1 MRRDIDMSFKRHPLT
16 GDLAVK
22 TGSSAI
28 RQSLINIV
36 RTNYYDR
43 GFNIELGTNLD
54 GSMFENISV
63 VTAKQIHDNIS
74 NSIKNFEPQ
83 VELIDVE
90 VKDGGANEVF
100 VKIYYTELNNPNTQ
114 NLVIDLG
121 RIR

>member
-1 MRRDIDMSFKRHPLT
+1 MRRDIDLSFARHPLT

-43 GFNIELGTNLD
+43 GFNVEVGTNLD
-54 GSMFENISV
+54 YSMFENITV
-63 VTAKQIHDNIS
+63 ITAKQIKDNIS

-90 VKDGGANEVF
+90 VRDNGGNEIY

-114 NLVIDLG
+114 NLVIDLS